1 MDKTDFDTKLTSLN
15 RKINSNE
22 TKYLVVENEFKKL
35 KVFGL
40 SYFRGNFFFATI
52 SLKIC
57 LFINQHLTHYKKKIR
72 KVI

>member
-22 TKYLVVENEFKKL
+22 TKYLVVENELKKL
-35 KVFGL
+35 KVFDL

-57 LFINQHLTHYKKKIR
+57 LFINQHLTHYK
-72 KVI
+72 